1 MPGDSI
7 SDINRLVVLCNPTIA
22 FTNSRA
28 SRKLPSHLPTV
39 LLDSPEYLSFFTQYV
54 DSNNVDSSVDVDS
67 DDPVSQQDGASIFY
81 SSGTSG
87 PRKGVFLTH
96 RNWIASTAA
105 TAQSYHIPSDS
116 DQVLGRSSSSTPALV
131 SLATRVYTAAY
142 GLSVMMRAVFMGET
156 LVFTGSKFEIE
167 RVLEAV
173 DKYKPDYMPVSPSEI
188 QQLWRSELTEK
199 YDLSSLKFIQCS
211 GAPLATEVADKFR
224 AKFPNVKLAIRY
236 GLTETT
242 GAVANMRSPEEL
254 ERVGSVG
261 RLVEFMEAKI
271 VDPVTDESLPSGHQG
286 ELWLR
291 GPSIMKC
298 YVGDDKATAE
308 IMDSEGWLKT
318 GDLCYFDSQGFLFIV
333 DRLKEV
339 IKYNNIKIAPAE
351 LEHLLVSNHE
361 IDDAVVVPYPDDEA
375 GEIPMAF
382 VVRNPGSNITDT
394 QVAPYKM
401 IRRVAFISSI
411 PKSANGKILRRELVN
426 SALPLSSN
434 TAQV

>member
-1 MPGDSI
+1 
-7 SDINRLVVLCNPTIA
+7 
-22 FTNSRA
+22 
-28 SRKLPSHLPTV
+28 
-39 LLDSPEYLSFFTQYV
+39 
-54 DSNNVDSSVDVDS
+54 
-67 DDPVSQQDGASIFY
+67 
-81 SSGTSG
+81 
-87 PRKGVFLTH
+87 
-96 RNWIASTAA
+96 
-105 TAQSYHIPSDS
+105 
-116 DQVLGRSSSSTPALV
+116 
-131 SLATRVYTAAY
+131 
-142 GLSVMMRAVFMGET
+142 
-156 LVFTGSKFEIE
+156 
-167 RVLEAV
+167 
-173 DKYKPDYMPVSPSEI
+173 
-188 QQLWRSELTEK
+188 
-199 YDLSSLKFIQCS
+199 
-211 GAPLATEVADKFR
+211 
-224 AKFPNVKLAIRY
+224 
-236 GLTETT
+236 
-242 GAVANMRSPEEL
+242 MRSPEEL

>member
-1 MPGDSI
+1 ME
-7 SDINRLVVLCNPTIA
+7 
-22 FTNSRA
+22 
-28 SRKLPSHLPTV
+28 TV
-39 LLDSPEYLSFFTQYV
+39 M
-54 DSNNVDSSVDVDS
+54 
-67 DDPVSQQDGASIFY
+67 I
-81 SSGTSG
+81 
-87 PRKGVFLTH
+87 

-116 DQVLGRSSSSTPALV
+116 DQALGRSSSSTPALV

-156 LVFTGSKFEIE
+156 LGSKFEIE

-211 GAPLATEVADKFR
+211 GAPLGTEVADKFT

-271 VDPVTDESLPSGHQG
+271 VDPVTAESLPSGHQG

-291 GPSIMKC
+291 GPSIMKG
-298 YVGDDKATAE
+298 YV
-308 IMDSEGWLKT
+308 
-318 GDLCYFDSQGFLFIV
+318 DSQGFLFIV

-382 VVRNPGSNITDT
+382 VVRNPGSNVTDT

-401 IRRVAFISSI
+401 IRRVAFVSSI

-426 SALPLSSN
+426 SALSVSSN
-434 TAQV
+434 TAEV